1 MDNSL
6 LGLLGSLML
15 GLFAFMNVPGLQ
27 LYVVE
32 LAEKYV
38 PEDIT
43 LANIAAFNIGITV
56 GSMTGGMVTDHL
68 SVTYT
73 PIFGGFIVLIA
84 VLFVLLYSEAR
95 SIKNNYL

>member
-43 LANIAAFNIGITV
+43 LASAF
-56 GSMTGGMVTDHL
+56 
-68 SVTYT
+68 
-73 PIFGGFIVLIA
+73 
-84 VLFVLLYSEAR
+84 
-95 SIKNNYL
+95 